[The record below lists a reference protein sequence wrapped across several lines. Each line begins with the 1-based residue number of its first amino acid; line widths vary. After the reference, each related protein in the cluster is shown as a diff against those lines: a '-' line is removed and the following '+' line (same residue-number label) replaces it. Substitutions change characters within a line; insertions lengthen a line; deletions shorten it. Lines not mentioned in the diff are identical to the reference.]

1 MSIKCQEKKSI
12 AIERLSWEGRPA
24 DFHTRLCKC
33 CGFSSDTEVAKEE
46 RKKRHKDCAG
56 ATDSGCN
63 DGNEAIFQ
71 PLSHYL
77 IGLQTLPR

>member
-12 AIERLSWEGRPA
+12 AIECLSWEGRPA

-46 RKKRHKDCAG
+46 RKEREEEKEGKEGKEGKGGEYWR
-56 ATDSGCN
+56 
-63 DGNEAIFQ
+63 IFTMVSYQ
-71 PLSHYL
+71 RGY
-77 IGLQTLPR
+77 